1 MPQRPLRVTTARAE
15 KLFFID
21 IVDAPP
27 PLQVEAVDRPP
38 VAAIT
43 PDPPIEPMPPPPPPR
58 PPVPPPAPPAA
69 AAEAHAASV
78 REAAIARRR
87 KGGGK
92 PRVAGPGR
100 PPAPVPPPVAPAPNE
115 TRH

>member
-1 MPQRPLRVTTARAE
+1 MPQHPLKMTAARAE
-15 KLFFID
+15 KLFAID
-21 IVDAPP
+21 IV
-27 PLQVEAVDRPP
+27 
-38 VAAIT
+38 AA
-43 PDPPIEPMPPPPPPR
+43 PPPPPPR

-100 PPAPVPPPVAPAPNE
+100 PPAPVRLRSRPHPNE